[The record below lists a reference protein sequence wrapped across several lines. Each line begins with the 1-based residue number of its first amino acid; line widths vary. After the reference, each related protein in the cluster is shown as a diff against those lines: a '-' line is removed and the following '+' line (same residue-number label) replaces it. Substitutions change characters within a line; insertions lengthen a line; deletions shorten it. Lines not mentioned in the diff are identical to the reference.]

1 MESVIHQSLRHIF
14 HFDAGAFPIAQI
26 KNAFVGDETA
36 FAFEQDW
43 KITIESFCDV
53 IRVQDR
59 DFRGAFQSLGT
70 HHANVHPRD
79 GENDGAAEGSGSDGP
94 TEELLIFDC

>member
-1 MESVIHQSLRHIF
+1 MESVIHQSLGHIF
-14 HFDAGAFPIAQI
+14 HFHAGVFPIAQI
-26 KNAFVGDETA
+26 ENAFVGNETP
-36 FAFEQDW
+36 FAFEQDR

-79 GENDGAAEGSGSDGP
+79 GENAGAAVGSSSDG
-94 TEELLIFDC
+94 TNGRIADF